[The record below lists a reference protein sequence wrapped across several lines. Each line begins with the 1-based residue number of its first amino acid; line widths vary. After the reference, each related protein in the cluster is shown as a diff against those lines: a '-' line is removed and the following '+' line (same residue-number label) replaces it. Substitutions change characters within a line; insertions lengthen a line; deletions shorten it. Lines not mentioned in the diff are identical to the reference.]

1 VSAPRC
7 NCTTADRTT
16 ACASTAPARAPTGSR
31 VAAIVECTVDRI
43 GDFESRITCNGRKH
57 RVVAIEQGAQIR
69 LEVDGVAHSL
79 SREDGLVVRTGWP
92 ALVSSLLVAP
102 GDTVIAGQ
110 PLAVLESM
118 KMVSTVTSPFD
129 GVVTSL
135 AVTNNTQVE
144 RGAALMR
151 IKAAAQHSPAQQI
164 PLEGD
169 AGSRS
174 PRVMARSTSG
184 RWRDQ
189 WHPRGQGR
197 LLGARSA
204 RRLPAGV

>member
-1 VSAPRC
+1 MQLHYLGQDYRLRV
-7 NCTTADRTT
+7 DRTGPRT
-16 ACASTAPARAPTGSR
+16 YRIKG
-31 VAAIVECTVDRI
+31 AAIVECTVDRI

-102 GDTVIAGQ
+102 GDTVTAGQ

-151 IKAAAQHSPAQQI
+151 IKAAAQHSPARQI
-164 PLEGD
+164 PREGD
-169 AGSRS
+169 ADLAVPEGHGS
-174 PRVMARSTSG
+174 VDLG
-184 RWRDQ
+184 
-189 WHPRGQGR
+189 
-197 LLGARSA
+197 LLALTNGTPEDLS
-204 RRLPAGV
+204 LIHI